1 MKISTQLLAI
11 GINTGIAGMRT
22 MAYGASQMYQSVI
35 PRRTLPR
42 RFQSVSQ
49 LELVFVPSR
58 SFLMTVQ
65 GERVVAMTVSMC
77 GHRLNLIQPA
87 LPN

>member
-22 MAYGASQMYQSVI
+22 MASGASQMYQSVI
-35 PRRTLPR
+35 PRRTIPR

-49 LELVFVPSR
+49 LELIFVPNR
-58 SFLMTVQ
+58 SFLTTAR
-65 GERVVAMTVSMC
+65 EELVVAMTLSVY
-77 GHRLNLIQPA
+77 GHHLNLIQPA